1 MKWGKK
7 PPGRWAPLQQPP
19 LACACSCFQVP
30 VRGGA
35 RHTETRR
42 PRGKREH
49 PTTAGSG
56 LSSHT
61 LHTHKQTSTIPET
74 YRAHHTHTRAF
85 CLRTSPSCLLTKS
98 QLSPAICPCG
108 QLWTKTERLLLTQE
122 SVHIWR
128 ISFLIFFWLMTLKY
142 WKWWDC
148 ILCLKKPGCVSTSF
162 PEASSSKDTWFY
174 SSEG

>member
-7 PPGRWAPLQQPP
+7 TPGRWAPLQQPL
-19 LACACSCFQVP
+19 LACVCSCFQVP

-61 LHTHKQTSTIPET
+61 LHTHKQTSTVPET
-74 YRAHHTHTRAF
+74 YRAHHTHTHTRVLLENKSF
-85 CLRTSPSCLLTKS
+85 MSLDQVTTVTSHLSVWPTLNKNWETSIDTGVCPYMKNFFPNFFLTYDIK
-98 QLSPAICPCG
+98 
-108 QLWTKTERLLLTQE
+108 
-122 SVHIWR
+122 
-128 ISFLIFFWLMTLKY
+128 
-142 WKWWDC
+142 
-148 ILCLKKPGCVSTSF
+148 ILEVMGLHSLFKETGVCQ
-162 PEASSSKDTWFY
+162 
-174 SSEG
+174 